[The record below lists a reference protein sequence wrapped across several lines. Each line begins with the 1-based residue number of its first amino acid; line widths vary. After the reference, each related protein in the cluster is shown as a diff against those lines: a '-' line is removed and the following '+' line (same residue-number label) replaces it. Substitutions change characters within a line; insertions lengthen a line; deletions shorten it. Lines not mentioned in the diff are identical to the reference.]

1 MVDLFNINKKQICI
15 IAIILIGT
23 IFVCGCISGQSK
35 NTIQKPTIPPTDKI
49 NDDDL
54 EWADE
59 AECDDICRTWGGV
72 VGDCGK
78 WYSDDCYCCCER
90 KGELLGVVC

>member
-1 MVDLFNINKKQICI
+1 MRY
-15 IAIILIGT
+15 
-23 IFVCGCISGQSK
+23 
-35 NTIQKPTIPPTDKI
+35 KI
-49 NDDDL
+49 KYEDSL

-59 AECDDICRTWGGV
+59 AECDDICRTWGGT

-78 WYSDDCYCCCER
+78 WVSDDCWCCCER